1 MGIKTGG
8 ITSYTGEF
16 LMNITE
22 YTEFIISGGTD
33 HGIVPFGRSIV

>member
-16 LMNITE
+16 LINIME
-22 YTEFIISGGTD
+22 YTEFIINTGTET
-33 HGIVPFGRSIV
+33 V